1 MRKWLFLSSVV
12 IFIPILMISCVPTN
26 TPAAAPVT
34 SPITELQNWR
44 TGMDTW
50 KATVADPAIAKA
62 NAAAAAANTAPLQAA
77 IDTQKAANIQLQT
90 DLTALTKRVTD
101 SEAKITAMATLTPS
115 SGISTGGQSGQIPGF
130 TPGTPPAGTI
140 PVSAGGGVVSQVNWV
155 QGTSQTFSS
164 PSGSSNN
171 IWYIQRLI
179 NQSTAIQYVRP
190 MITLGVSSQY
200 GYAAQ
205 AYFAGM
211 NINVSSS
218 QGSVQGVYTPPTIW
232 AANLASY
239 AVPPAGTPL
248 SSISATPPV
257 QPTGTTYS
265 FNPPLTTPLTF
276 SLAPGL
282 GQVSNSVL
290 IMPISGLGNNLGE
303 FYISPG
309 GYVDV
314 TVMLQTIYTSTA
326 VMWNV
331 SASYSSHT

>member
-1 MRKWLFLSSVV
+1 MRKWLLLSLVL
-12 IFIPILMISCVPTN
+12 IPILMISCVPTN

-50 KATVADPAIAKA
+50 KTTVADPAIAKA
-62 NAAAAAANTAPLQAA
+62 NAAAVAANTAPLQAA
-77 IDTQKAANIQLQT
+77 IDTQKAVIAQLQA
-90 DLTALTKRVTD
+90 DQAALTKRVTD
-101 SEAKITAMATLTPS
+101 SENKITAMATLTPS
-115 SGISTGGQSGQIPGF
+115 GGISTGGQSGQIPGF

-155 QGTSQTFSS
+155 QGTSQVFSS

-190 MITLGVSSQY
+190 MATLGVSSQY
-200 GYAAQ
+200 GYSSS
-205 AYFAGM
+205 AYFAGL
-211 NINVSSS
+211 NINVSSA
-218 QGSVQGVYTPPTIW
+218 QGSVLGVY
-232 AANLASY
+232 
-239 AVPPAGTPL
+239 VPPPWWTSVPSVPTTGIPIA
-248 SSISATPPV
+248 SITTTSPNTGATPS
-257 QPTGTTYS
+257 GTFAMPS
-265 FNPPLTTPLTF
+265 ITPSTLATF
-276 SLAPGL
+276 SLAPGI
-282 GQVSNSVL
+282 GQITNSVL
-290 IMPISGLGNNLGE
+290 VFPTSGLGNNLGE

-314 TVMLQTIYTSTA
+314 TVMLQGVYTSTA